1 RLSIDNNRAE
11 RAVRPFAV
19 GRKNWLFCN
28 THTGADASA
37 MLYSLVETAK
47 ANDLSPFDYLHYLFK
62 ELPKLKPGDNLDHL
76 LPWNFAKS

>member
-1 RLSIDNNRAE
+1 
-11 RAVRPFAV
+11 
-19 GRKNWLFCN
+19 
-28 THTGADASA
+28 ADASA

-62 ELPKLKPGDNLDHL
+62 EVPSLKPGDDLAHL